1 MRDRLN
7 DIFWL
12 LLCAVPNL
20 IYLALLIPMWFLST
34 LLGWKDRCC
43 KRMS

>member
-1 MRDRLN
+1 MGDRLN
-7 DIFWL
+7 NIFWL

-20 IYLALLIPMWFLST
+20 IYLALLIPMWFVSM
-34 LLGWKDRCC
+34 LLECKDRYG